1 LPPVQ
6 SRKWPAA
13 CHPWALFVIVAMIAV
28 FTPVESTAGPPRN
41 GSDNPWTL
49 CARTAAAIEIREDLP
64 PHLLAAISKVE
75 SGRWL
80 ASERAVRAW
89 PWTVT
94 AGGKGQ
100 FFATMEEAIEAVRA
114 LQAKGRRNID
124 VGCMQVNLHHH
135 PDAFEDV
142 PAAFDPAQNIA
153 YAAGLLQRLRS
164 EARSWPKAVAYYH
177 SRTASLNG
185 PYRRKVFRVWLEEWR
200 RAGSMAEAPSAGAE
214 AAALVMDDLSE
225 PASDRSSPTG
235 PSPILAGFE
244 AEEREAAPGLG
255 QVQLG
260 AFRIPENARSVW
272 LKLLAENAALLGDLQ
287 PRIDVVDRGKSGPIH
302 FLRISPIMNVKLAR
316 SICNELLDRAVDCL
330 VVKPPQRFAL
340 HGAIRHFR

>member
-1 LPPVQ
+1 MI
-6 SRKWPAA
+6 
-13 CHPWALFVIVAMIAV
+13 ALFA
-28 FTPVESTAGPPRN
+28 PVESVAGTPRD
-41 GSDNPWTL
+41 GRDNPWTL
-49 CARTAAAIEIREDLP
+49 CARHAADIEIREDLP
-64 PHLLAAISKVE
+64 PHLLSAISKVE

-80 ASERAVRAW
+80 ATDRAVHAW

-94 AGGKGQ
+94 ANGKGQ
-100 FFATMEEAIEAVRA
+100 FYPTMEEAVDAVHA

-124 VGCMQVNLHHH
+124 VGCMQVNLRHH

-142 PAAFDPAQNIA
+142 RAAFDPARNIA

-164 EARSWPKAVAYYH
+164 EARSWPKAIAYYH
-177 SRTASLNG
+177 SHTASLNG
-185 PYRRKVFRVWLEEWR
+185 PYRRKVFQAWHEEWR
-200 RAGSMAEAPSAGAE
+200 RAGLMAEAATAGAA
-214 AAALVMDDLSE
+214 AAALARDDLGE
-225 PASDRSSPTG
+225 PVAERNPTSPSPT
-235 PSPILAGFE
+235 LASF
-244 AEEREAAPGLG
+244 AVEEREAAPGLG

-287 PRIDVVDRGKSGPIH
+287 PRIDVVDRGKSGPMH
-302 FLRISPIMNVKLAR
+302 FLRITPIMNIKLAR

-340 HGAIRHFR
+340 HGVIRHFR